1 MSFIVENDKS
11 EILDFDTLNFIEEE
25 KIFKLSSAS
34 KHEIINVAFPFQDV
48 DRSFEDKDMQVFFF
62 HNNYLQAEND
72 VFQVFINDCRIGWI
86 FPIQSILSEENNFA
100 DNPYFNKYKYATY
113 KEILKN
119 NYSHKRIIPFNEN
132 VYNLSDFFSE
142 DIIILCISTETL
154 RENFSVENFLPSF
167 CNYGY
172 YLHNDNPFIYCEN
185 NNKKSLISE
194 YKGKDKIKIISSKI
208 NIEEH
213 YFIKNL
219 YTSHL
224 KRIDDTTL
232 KFFLLYQVIEYLIEK
247 EFNIKFDKALEDYT
261 NSKMDKNNFRE
272 KINDYS
278 KERNLIR
285 SFTNDFPLPDKL
297 KTDLS
302 RDLKLL
308 LNELIINYEKEDIG
322 DLIYDLRNIL
332 IHRYRDI
339 DILEPD
345 KFNLFD
351 LVTHQIELAINHYLI
366 NYCR

>member
-11 EILDFDTLNFIEEE
+11 EIFDFDILNFDEEE
-25 KIFKLSSAS
+25 NIFKLSSTS
-34 KHEIINVAFPFQDV
+34 KDEIINVVFPFKEV
-48 DRSFEDKDMQVFFF
+48 DRSFEDNVMQVFFF

-72 VFQVFINDCRIGWI
+72 VFQVYIDDYRIGWI
-86 FPIQSILSEENNFA
+86 FPIQSILSEENNFS

-119 NYSHKRIIPFNEN
+119 KCSQKRTTTFGEN
-132 VYNLSDFFSE
+132 LYNLGDFFFE
-142 DIIILCISTETL
+142 DIIILCISSETL
-154 RENFSVENFLPSF
+154 KEDFLVENFLPSF

-172 YLHNDNPFIYCEN
+172 YLHNNTPFIYTEN

-194 YKGKDKIKIISSKI
+194 YKGRSKIKIISSKI

-213 YFIKNL
+213 NFIKNL

-224 KRIDDTTL
+224 KRTDDTTL

-247 EFNIKFDKALEDYT
+247 EFNIKFDKALEDYINT
-261 NSKMDKNNFRE
+261 KLDKNNFRE

-278 KERNLIR
+278 KERNIIR

-308 LNELIINYEKEDIG
+308 LDELIINYEKEDIG

-339 DILEPD
+339 DILEPE

-351 LVTHQIELAINHYLI
+351 LITHQMELAINHYLI
-366 NYCR
+366 YYCR